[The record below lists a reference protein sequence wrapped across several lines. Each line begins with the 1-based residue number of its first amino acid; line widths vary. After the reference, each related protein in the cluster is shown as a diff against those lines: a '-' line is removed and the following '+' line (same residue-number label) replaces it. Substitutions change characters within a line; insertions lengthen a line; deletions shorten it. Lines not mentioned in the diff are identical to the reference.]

1 MVSGRAVLLDNCFV
15 GDTQVL
21 LHQPQFTDSTLSSS
35 VSLKGSVTVP
45 VLVQSPVSSGVAL
58 LITSTE
64 VLFTQDSFLTAEKLI
79 IPDDVLQSCNGE
91 VQGAAFT
98 ASHLYVIVCSSLCRM
113 AQNGTW
119 ERVTVQ
125 GVSGGLVGV
134 KARERHSRLGR
145 AQMDDECL
153 AVWTN
158 TQLFLKSSS
167 DSSLK
172 LTSLPTAQ
180 LGAGGYNNNS
190 VPILDVSFPSDPEE
204 LGVLVQVLTAEGDSK
219 VLTLLYDLSTTVWS
233 LPESTRE
240 HSSAGN
246 FSLLYLTSAMPEALV
261 WDSIYVTYFF
271 SNGTGTLQVLEGNM
285 TSDLVDAAIESIQEI
300 TAGPNGDFLIHLT
313 SNKLYYGRVNMENV
327 VELSPDELPEAE
339 FVLYFDM
346 LGRMHLVNY
355 DSTAS
360 SATTRLFPLQAEVY
374 SSLYPTTSCPFYR
387 FSHEMDID
395 GYYIDVGEELQ
406 IWALLLYP
414 NGSQNSVEVLLRD
427 GHLLQ
432 QNFSSE
438 IHPSSLYTSEN
449 MTMHFSSNVTF
460 EMLQAEKTGSGSK
473 TTGVVTVEVRPKQT
487 SYACRG
493 PVNMVTSIFVGCP
506 PDRHIRV
513 RRPSGSEECSS
524 YQNYIYTLSP
534 NMYDPTYRGEG
545 CQGCTENSTE
555 VTFDLDSLGCPIDV
569 FYSDRF
575 RPTVDLY
582 DGDQFVREVTED
594 YFVWEAHGRTG
605 YGYNAT
611 MQQAGC
617 VCEAQTLAG
626 MLTAGNV
633 SSPSEAWGP
642 QNYQPCST
650 PCDPPGSLS
659 GQLEVL
665 SSSGVSALTFGS
677 SKGIFVFHLKVLD
690 PECSYCILQ
699 TQFAVRVYGSPSE
712 SLELYVYLA
721 VLAFIVGTVIILI
734 LTYYMYYKLMAKEH
748 EKVLQE
754 WTSKEDEEDQ
764 DGKED
769 GEEMEKE
776 EEKEEM

>member
-1 MVSGRAVLLDNCFV
+1 MSDRAVPWLDCDTLSEASVALPSERSQGASIRCSSPGRYAVYPDVAGYSAQLTELSWRKKQHPEVRQLHSSHVQHVLSKGTAYNRNSSLWEIVVEVDSSVEQALMVSGRAVLLDNCFV
-15 GDTQVL
+15 GLWEIVVEVDSSVEQALMVSGRAVL
-21 LHQPQFTDSTLSSS
+21 LDNCF
-35 VSLKGSVTVP
+35 VG
-45 VLVQSPVSSGVAL
+45 
-58 LITSTE
+58 TE
-64 VLFTQDSFLTAEKLI
+64 VLFTQDSFLTTERLI
-79 IPDDVLQSCNGE
+79 IPDDVL
-91 VQGAAFT
+91 
-98 ASHLYVIVCSSLCRM
+98 
-113 AQNGTW
+113 
-119 ERVTVQ
+119 
-125 GVSGGLVGV
+125 
-134 KARERHSRLGR
+134 
-145 AQMDDECL
+145 QMDDECL
-153 AVWTN
+153 AVWT
-158 TQLFLKSSS
+158 TSQLFLKSSS
-167 DSSLK
+167 NSSME

-204 LGVLVQVLTAEGDSK
+204 LGVLVQVLTAEGESK

-246 FSLLYLTSAMPEALV
+246 FSLLYLASAMPEALV

-271 SNGTGTLQVLEGNM
+271 SNG
-285 TSDLVDAAIESIQEI
+285 
-300 TAGPNGDFLIHLT
+300 PNGDFVIHLT
-313 SNKLYYGRVNMENV
+313 SNKLYYGRVDMENV
-327 VELSPDELPEAE
+327 VELSPGELPEAE
-339 FVLYFDM
+339 FVLFFDT
-346 LGRMHLVNY
+346 LGRLHRVNY

-360 SATTRLFPLQAEVY
+360 SATARLFPLQAEVY
-374 SSLYPTTSCPFYR
+374 SSMYPTTSCP
-387 FSHEMDID
+387 
-395 GYYIDVGEELQ
+395 
-406 IWALLLYP
+406 
-414 NGSQNSVEVLLRD
+414 
-427 GHLLQ
+427 
-432 QNFSSE
+432 
-438 IHPSSLYTSEN
+438 
-449 MTMHFSSNVTF
+449 TMYFSSNVTF
-460 EMLQAEKTGSGSK
+460 DMLQAEKTGSDTNVHKCLHRFSILVFFMATTVVFVEK
-473 TTGVVTVEVRPKQT
+473 TSDYVSFQ
-487 SYACRG
+487 
-493 PVNMVTSIFVGCP
+493 
-506 PDRHIRV
+506 
-513 RRPSGSEECSS
+513 
-524 YQNYIYTLSP
+524 
-534 NMYDPTYRGEG
+534 
-545 CQGCTENSTE
+545 E
-555 VTFDLDSLGCPIDV
+555 VTYDLDNLGCPIDV

-611 MQQAGC
+611 MQ
-617 VCEAQTLAG
+617 
-626 MLTAGNV
+626 
-633 SSPSEAWGP
+633 